1 MTALY
6 SLGIYVMNQ
15 NFGHI
20 DKNVSTDIKEDL
32 LLI

>member
-1 MTALY
+1 MTTLY

-15 NFGHI
+15 NFGHT
-20 DKNVSTDIKEDL
+20 DKSVSTDTKEDL